1 MNRKE
6 YSEAMAE
13 AIVDKGPWKGK
24 TGKTC
29 ERSGIYQAVCI
40 HQTEISLSKDDQFPP
55 CQKGDHGVEWFLI
68 RATKQ

>member
-6 YSEAMAE
+6 YSEAMT
-13 AIVDKGPWKGK
+13 DKGPEKGK

-29 ERSGIYQAVCI
+29 ERLGIYQAVCI

-55 CQKGDHGVEWFLI
+55 AKKGIMVLRGF
-68 RATKQ
+68 